1 MSFGGGGGSSSSTA
15 TVPEEFK
22 PFVRKVLGIQETRL
36 SNLFDK
42 SGNLKQGALENVLAG
57 FSPEQVEG
65 QTGQAGLARQAM
77 TGTGIYDDRAAV
89 NRMLQNVRGAQDAQM
104 QGFLGSARADKATQS
119 VLADKAYDF
128 QTARQ
133 QKAEGGAQSLQ
144 DVGTTR
150 QEQKQRMLDAPYDQL
165 AKSANLLG
173 AAGTETKSTGG
184 GK

>member
-1 MSFGGGGGSSSSTA
+1 MSFGGGGGGSTQTA

-36 SNLFDK
+36 SNLFDE
-42 SGNLKQGALENVLAG
+42 SGNLKEGALENVLAG
-57 FSPEQVEG
+57 FSPEQIEG
-65 QTGQAGLARQAM
+65 QSGQAGLARQAM
-77 TGTGIYDDRAAV
+77 TGTGIYDTTGAVQRQLQNLQGAGLAGSMNQGRSARMDRANQAT
-89 NRMLQNVRGAQDAQM
+89 LADAAYKFQKDAQ
-104 QGFLGSARADKATQS
+104 A
-119 VLADKAYDF
+119 V
-128 QTARQ
+128 
-133 QKAEGGAQSLQ
+133 AEGGAQSLQ

>member
-36 SNLFDK
+36 SNLFDE
-42 SGNLKQGALENVLAG
+42 SGNLKQGALEDVLAG

-89 NRMLQNVRGAQDAQM
+89 NRMLQTVRGAQDAQM